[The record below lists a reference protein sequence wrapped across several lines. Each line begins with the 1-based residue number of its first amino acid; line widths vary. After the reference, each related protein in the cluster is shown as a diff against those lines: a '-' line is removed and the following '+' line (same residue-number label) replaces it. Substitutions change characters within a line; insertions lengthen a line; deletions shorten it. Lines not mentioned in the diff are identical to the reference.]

1 MRVVECLPA
10 AAFAIILLYQAS
22 DPSGIT
28 SFRLGHRPV
37 SVERLRTRP
46 NVAARRPSSL
56 ARRTGMCVTR
66 AKDFKGFGDEPKPK
80 KKSMSQEEIEEAMAE
95 MEERKR
101 AQAPQVVESS
111 TQRTAAAELVST
123 RILYRIIGFAGIP
136 FFSGILLL
144 PFFYFLKT
152 AKGIEIPLAAV
163 YASQGVF
170 IGAALF
176 GITYGA
182 LSASWDPM
190 REGSAFGF
198 EEFQTNFP
206 VIWQRIRRGEQ

>member
-101 AQAPQVVESS
+101 AQGQSNPHVNQSSLQQSLHVPVGFVV
-111 TQRTAAAELVST
+111 
-123 RILYRIIGFAGIP
+123 P
-136 FFSGILLL
+136 
-144 PFFYFLKT
+144 
-152 AKGIEIPLAAV
+152 
-163 YASQGVF
+163 SQ
-170 IGAALF
+170 
-176 GITYGA
+176 
-182 LSASWDPM
+182 SC
-190 REGSAFGF
+190 
-198 EEFQTNFP
+198 
-206 VIWQRIRRGEQ
+206 